1 MMRTDAPADRLAAT
15 EWEVWTTTARV
26 AVTDPA
32 SLPAAV
38 DIVRAYLDR
47 VDAVASRFR
56 ADSEVSRLATAVGS
70 QVTLSP
76 LLRELVAAALHAAQA
91 SDGDVD
97 PTLGSVM
104 TRLGYGSDLRTG
116 PGTRRA
122 APLVALERRASWR
135 DLRLEGTT
143 LELPQGTT
151 LDLGATAKAYA
162 ADRCAVQ
169 AADELGCGVLVS
181 LGGDIRVAGPEP
193 GSGWLLLVQD
203 GPGEPSS
210 TVRLTGAR
218 AMATSSTMRRRW
230 RHDGQ
235 VLHHVLDPL
244 TGRPADPVWRSATVA
259 APTCLEANTWSTAAL
274 VRGRRAPALLRR
286 VGLDARLVAADGTV
300 VSFGGW
306 PT

>member
-26 AVTDPA
+26 VVTDPD
-32 SLPAAV
+32 SVPAAV

-70 QVTLSP
+70 RVTLSP

-91 SDGDVD
+91 TDGDVD
-97 PTLGSVM
+97 PTLGTVLN
-104 TRLGYGSDLRTG
+104 RLGYGGDQRTAT
-116 PGTRRA
+116 GTQPA
-122 APLVALERRASWR
+122 APLVALERRTSWR
-135 DLRLEGTT
+135 DLRLEGAT
-143 LELPQGTT
+143 LELPQGTL

-169 AADELGCGVLVS
+169 VADELGCGVLVS

-193 GSGWLLLVQD
+193 ASGWLLLVQD

-210 TVRLTGAR
+210 TVRLRGAR

-230 RHDGQ
+230 QQDEQ

-259 APTCLEANTWSTAAL
+259 APTCLEANTWSTAVL

-286 VGLDARLVAADGTV
+286 LDLDARLVAADGRV

>member
-26 AVTDPA
+26 VVTDPA
-32 SLPAAV
+32 SLSAAV

-56 ADSEVSRLATAVGS
+56 ADSEVSRLANAVGS
-70 QVTLSP
+70 HVTLSP

-97 PTLGSVM
+97 PTLGTVM
-104 TRLGYGSDLRTG
+104 TRLGYGGDLRTAT
-116 PGTRRA
+116 GTQST

-135 DLRLEGTT
+135 DLRLEGAT
-143 LELPQGTT
+143 LELPQGTL

-162 ADRCAVQ
+162 ADRCAVR

-181 LGGDIRVAGPEP
+181 LGGDIRVAGLEP
-193 GSGWLLLVQD
+193 ATGWLLLVQD

-230 RHDGQ
+230 RHDEQ

-306 PT
+306 PR